1 MYAYV
6 YYHVCMNQ
14 IILSSKES
22 EATRQIRNFLVH
34 EGRTPSVRE
43 LMKALKYRSPRS
55 VSLLIESLI
64 DKKILKKRDDGSLQ
78 LIQILGEETNR
89 TVDVALVGTAACGAP
104 ILAEENIEG
113 FFPVS
118 MKLARPPHKY
128 FFLRAKGDSMNKAG
142 INDGDFVLVRQQSTV
157 RNGEIIVAVIDDE
170 ATIKEFNRIG
180 EAIILKPNSSS
191 PVHRPIIL
199 TKDFLI
205 QGVVVTSIPK
215 F

>member
-1 MYAYV
+1 MY
-6 YYHVCMNQ
+6 VCMYYSVCINQ
-14 IILSSKES
+14 ITLSPKES

-43 LMKALKYRSPRS
+43 LMRALKYRSPRS

-64 DKKILKKRDDGSLQ
+64 DKKVLKKRDDGSLQ
-78 LIQILGEETNR
+78 LIQILGEETNK

-118 MKLARPPHKY
+118 VKLARPPHKY

-142 INDGDFVLVRQQSTV
+142 INDGDFVLVRQQSTA
-157 RNGEIIVAVIDDE
+157 RNGEIVVAVLDDE
-170 ATIKEFNRIG
+170 ATIKEFNRAG
-180 EAIILKPNSSS
+180 EAIILKPNSSNS
-191 PVHRPIIL
+191 AHNPIIL

>member
-43 LMKALKYRSPRS
+43 LIKALKYRSPRS